1 MNFIIREMTESD
13 RETIFNMMKTFYSSP
28 AVATNGSDEIFKND
42 IDACVGNN
50 PYLEGYVFEIEGKA
64 IGYAMAAKSFS
75 TEYGKPC
82 VWIEDLYLLNEYRG
96 CGVGSRF
103 FDFIGEKYPNAL
115 LRLEVEKENERAVRV
130 YEKNGFDYMPY
141 LEMKR

>member
-1 MNFIIREMTESD
+1 MMESD
-13 RETIFNMMKTFYSSP
+13 REIILEMMRNFYSSP
-28 AVATNGSDEIFKND
+28 AVATNGSEEIFTND
-42 IDACVGNN
+42 IDACVSDN
-50 PYLEGYVFEIEGKA
+50 PYLEGYVFENGGTL

-82 VWIEDLYLLNEYRG
+82 VWIEDLYILDSFRG
-96 CGVGSRF
+96 RGVGSNF
-103 FDFIGEKYPNAL
+103 FDFIGERYPSAL